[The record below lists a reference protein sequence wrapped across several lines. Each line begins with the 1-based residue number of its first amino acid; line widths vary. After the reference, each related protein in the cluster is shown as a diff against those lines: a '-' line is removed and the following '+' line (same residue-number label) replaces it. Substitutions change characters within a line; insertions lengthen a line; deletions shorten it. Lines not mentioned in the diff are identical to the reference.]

1 MLLSHQTNQAARGDR
16 RMSETWPR
24 YYTLYKFPAFIV
36 RNPPPLKGEI
46 DGIVANN
53 LLGTPETSR
62 SGRRTRNARNA
73 LTSNPSFIMVD
84 KAALRGNFIVRR
96 LVDRIVFVLLRRFFT
111 R

>member
-84 KAALRGNFIVRR
+84 KAVLTALRGNFIVRR
-96 LVDRIVFVLLRRFFT
+96 LVDRFFFLLFT